1 MTSLSLYPPPFLTVA
16 QAGTKSDLATD
27 DAPLI
32 NAFIAASPA
41 GSTIWFPGNHLV
53 GSTII
58 LLSGRNY
65 LGPTGHCD
73 AGPTFYQ
80 KNGANLPAVVASSD
94 WYNNA
99 TSTGSSLAIR
109 NIVVDANQAHNTT
122 SHGIVLMNE
131 FSSIED
137 CVVRN
142 APGSGILLTAT
153 NRGGTN
159 SSTTNVNNR
168 VINCYVTSCSGHGIW
183 IHDNA
188 LNAVTDGYIRDC
200 IVDTATLDS
209 IYLENAAGWFLSGN
223 HVYGCQ
229 ANGYNL
235 ANCYSTFVI
244 GNEVDGYGFGIGS
257 GGYVYG
263 MVLSLITGRATIIE
277 GNIISNSSENSGA
290 NYFGLSVGATNT
302 SATRAHVSN
311 NHVLG
316 AWPSSATQSIG
327 FNYSGQSGG
336 TYYVRE
342 INCRAEGISYERVF
356 DAHTTFDGLE
366 LNNAPVMQWGAPMYW
381 CSDNG
386 VTVVAEVNTDGAG
399 SIQTLGNIST
409 GQSATTPDPGAG
421 GTITTATIGVARVT
435 PAANRTGVILQDGT
449 VAGQK
454 CSVVNNSGSF
464 TIQFAASGTS
474 HVAQG
479 TGLTIAVNGK
489 YDFTWDSVAG
499 LWY

>member
-1 MTSLSLYPPPFLTVA
+1 MSYQVVVYGSDEVITGVPLAQMQGPGIYTISNAGNVIGFSPLPYPGFVTPFQTIQSIFINV
-16 QAGTKSDLATD
+16 GTYGAPGGGVTD
-27 DAPLI
+27 DAPII
-32 NAFIAASPA
+32 NSTIAASPI
-41 GSTIWFPGNHLV
+41 GSTIFFPGNHLV

-73 AGPTFYQ
+73 AQATFYQ

-109 NIVVDANQAHNTT
+109 NIVVDANQANNTT

-168 VINCYVTSCSGHGIW
+168 IINCYIKSCSGYGIW

-200 IVDTATLDS
+200 IIDTATLDS

-257 GGYVYG
+257 GGYVAG
-263 MVLSLITGRATIIE
+263 MQIYVIPGRATVVE
-277 GNIISNSSENSGA
+277 GNIISNSSESGRSELLRSCCGCRPNRHNEGTRCKQSCA
-290 NYFGLSVGATNT
+290 RCIYRLEPHSQLGLHYGGVERRN
-302 SATRAHVSN
+302 
-311 NHVLG
+311 VLC
-316 AWPSSATQSIG
+316 A
-327 FNYSGQSGG
+327 
-336 TYYVRE
+336 
-342 INCRAEGISYERVF
+342 
-356 DAHTTFDGLE
+356 
-366 LNNAPVMQWGAPMYW
+366 
-381 CSDNG
+381 
-386 VTVVAEVNTDGAG
+386 
-399 SIQTLGNIST
+399 
-409 GQSATTPDPGAG
+409 
-421 GTITTATIGVARVT
+421 
-435 PAANRTGVILQDGT
+435 
-449 VAGQK
+449 
-454 CSVVNNSGSF
+454 
-464 TIQFAASGTS
+464 
-474 HVAQG
+474 
-479 TGLTIAVNGK
+479 
-489 YDFTWDSVAG
+489 
-499 LWY
+499 